1 MLVMVI
7 RVPSVSTHDQG
18 TAGLAI
24 GAAIGGLAGVAAGY
38 VPVFKGRAEQRRAE
52 LEQAEARQAAAHAMD
67 RLPPGPADREE
78 VALYLATL
86 IRWLNTDPWPRDT
99 GFAGPVLTPAAIE
112 RKLSIASDRGK
123 GDPDLDADDLAKRCT
138 RLVVL
143 GGPGSGKTW
152 LARCTT
158 RLCAEAV
165 LDALA
170 AGAIPGEVEL
180 PLFTTCARLFA
191 MPPSDGIRRAIVAS
205 ALGQLPD
212 LGGSRIADSLRVMF
226 EASAALVCYS

>member
-7 RVPSVSTHDQG
+7 RAPSVSTHDEG

-52 LEQAEARQAAAHAMD
+52 LKQAEARQAAAHAMD

-99 GFAGPVLTPAAIE
+99 GFAGPVLTPAE
-112 RKLSIASDRGK
+112 DW
-123 GDPDLDADDLAKRCT
+123 PTCFHLATWRPVGFACCPVLT
-138 RLVVL
+138 R
-143 GGPGSGKTW
+143 PRT
-152 LARCTT
+152 
-158 RLCAEAV
+158 
-165 LDALA
+165 
-170 AGAIPGEVEL
+170 
-180 PLFTTCARLFA
+180 
-191 MPPSDGIRRAIVAS
+191 
-205 ALGQLPD
+205 
-212 LGGSRIADSLRVMF
+212 
-226 EASAALVCYS
+226 